1 MNPEEQLELEAQIRQ
16 AEIDRIDAQ
25 TQQFQEQQNA
35 PATADQVSGQEYE
48 SPNEAPTQPQP
59 QPETQNIDG
68 LVVEPTKP
76 TVVEMITKIAFS
88 PIGLTVLG
96 LVGLGLVVSGFKKE

>member
-1 MNPEEQLELEAQIRQ
+1 MAVMSEAHNYQDYMIPHTWETEE
-16 AEIDRIDAQ
+16 
-25 TQQFQEQQNA
+25 
-35 PATADQVSGQEYE
+35 
-48 SPNEAPTQPQP
+48 TQPQP
-59 QPETQNIDG
+59 QPEAQNIDG

-76 TVVEMITKIAFS
+76 TVIEMITKIAFS

>member
-1 MNPEEQLELEAQIRQ
+1 MAVISEAQNYQDYMIPH
-16 AEIDRIDAQ
+16 
-25 TQQFQEQQNA
+25 TW
-35 PATADQVSGQEYE
+35 ATEE
-48 SPNEAPTQPQP
+48 SQPQIA
-59 QPETQNIDG
+59 PEAQNIDG

-76 TVVEMITKIAFS
+76 TVMEMITKIAFS

>member
-1 MNPEEQLELEAQIRQ
+1 MAVMSEAHNYQDYMIPHTWANEEE
-16 AEIDRIDAQ
+16 
-25 TQQFQEQQNA
+25 
-35 PATADQVSGQEYE
+35 
-48 SPNEAPTQPQP
+48 TQPQP
-59 QPETQNIDG
+59 QPERQNIDG

>member
-1 MNPEEQLELEAQIRQ
+1 MAVISEAQNYQDYMIPHTW
-16 AEIDRIDAQ
+16 A
-25 TQQFQEQQNA
+25 
-35 PATADQVSGQEYE
+35 
-48 SPNEAPTQPQP
+48 NEEETQPQP
-59 QPETQNIDG
+59 QPEAQNIDG

-76 TVVEMITKIAFS
+76 TVIEMITKIAFS

>member
-1 MNPEEQLELEAQIRQ
+1 MAVISEAQNYQDYMIPH
-16 AEIDRIDAQ
+16 
-25 TQQFQEQQNA
+25 TW
-35 PATADQVSGQEYE
+35 ATEE
-48 SPNEAPTQPQP
+48 ETQPQP
-59 QPETQNIDG
+59 QPEAQNIDG

-76 TVVEMITKIAFS
+76 TVMEMITKIAFS